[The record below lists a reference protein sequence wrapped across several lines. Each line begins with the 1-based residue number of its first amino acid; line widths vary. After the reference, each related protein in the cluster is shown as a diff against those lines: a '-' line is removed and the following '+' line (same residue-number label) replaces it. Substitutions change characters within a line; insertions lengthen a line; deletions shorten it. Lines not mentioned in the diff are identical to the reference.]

1 MEKKI
6 RTAVLI
12 AAVAAGLVFL
22 ISWLYL
28 GIEIFGNG
36 ADPAR
41 MLPAAYIM
49 AGAFVVL
56 VPCLL
61 FRIYVKFDRK
71 YRSENETKQR
81 EDKQ

>member
-28 GIEIFGNG
+28 GIEIFGH
-36 ADPAR
+36 
-41 MLPAAYIM
+41 
-49 AGAFVVL
+49 VL

>member
-36 ADPAR
+36 ADPER